1 VTARGTSIILR
12 VRVIPR
18 ARSNAL
24 TCDAAGTLRARLTAP
39 PVEGAANRALV
50 ELLARELGL
59 KRGDL
64 AVVRGERGRDKLIA
78 VRGCSAAELSAR
90 LGLLAASDVDNSGRR
105 G

>member
-1 VTARGTSIILR
+1 MVLVLR

-24 TCDAAGTLRARLTAP
+24 TRDGAGTLRARLTAP

-50 ELLARELGL
+50 ELLARRLRL

-64 AVVRGERGRDKLIA
+64 EVVQGAHGRDKLVA
-78 VRGCSAAELSAR
+78 VRGCSEAELDLR
-90 LGLLAASDVDNSGRR
+90 LGALGASDVDNSGR
-105 G
+105 GG

>member
-1 VTARGTSIILR
+1 MPVVLR

-24 TCDAAGTLRARLTAP
+24 TRDPSGGLRARLTAP

-64 AVVRGERGRDKLIA
+64 EVVQGARGRDKLVA
-78 VRGCSAAELSAR
+78 VRGCSEAELAAR
-90 LGLLAASDVDNSGRR
+90 LRFVDASDVDNAGR
-105 G
+105 GG

>member
-1 VTARGTSIILR
+1 MPVVLR
-12 VRVIPR
+12 LRVIPR

-24 TCDAAGTLRARLTAP
+24 TRDPSGGLRARLTAP

-64 AVVRGERGRDKLIA
+64 EVVQGARGRDKLVA
-78 VRGCSAAELSAR
+78 VRGCSEAELAMR
-90 LGLLAASDVDNSGRR
+90 LRLVGASDVDNAGR
-105 G
+105 GG